1 MRPHIIDK
9 PRKYFSW
16 SENLEPDVWF
26 DAVKVWEVKAADLSI
41 SPVHKA
47 GLGLV
52 DPSKGISIRQG
63 TGSIDG
69 FLFTVGGLGLG
80 NVYRRTTLTRIHLP
94 IRRLADRFPSAL
106 LGATSLPPVRTHP
119 PTQVPQT
126 VACAGRQGPRGL
138 DHCRADRRHV
148 QEASVPQA
156 RCSRGQRGG
165 RRRGLIC
172 VMGTLFV
179 RFLFWRS

>member
-52 DPSKGISIRQG
+52 DPSKGISIRQA

-69 FLFTVGGLGLG
+69 FLFTVGGLG

-94 IRRLADRFPSAL
+94 IRRLADRFPSTL
-106 LGATSLPPVRTHP
+106 LGATSPPCTPTHP
-119 PTQVPQT
+119 
-126 VACAGRQGPRGL
+126 RRFPRL
-138 DHCRADRRHV
+138 LRVRDDKSPEDSTTAEQIADMFRKQAYHKPDAA
-148 QEASVPQA
+148 EAKEEEEEED
-156 RCSRGQRGG
+156 
-165 RRRGLIC
+165 
-172 VMGTLFV
+172 
-179 RFLFWRS
+179 